1 MPNKNEKNNYKIIYM
16 TYFSKTVGILCS
28 ILYLTNYTFNRISY
42 TCNCGGINKRGT
54 FGYKMRE
61 TLKDKSKE
69 ISKINKKRRIQ
80 RILQIQDEKKTAHKS
95 KEARRA

>member
-42 TCNCGGINKRGT
+42 TCNCGGLISDVQDYT
-54 FGYKMRE
+54 FGYEMKE
-61 TLKDKSKE
+61 TLKDK
-69 ISKINKKRRIQ
+69 
-80 RILQIQDEKKTAHKS
+80 
-95 KEARRA
+95 